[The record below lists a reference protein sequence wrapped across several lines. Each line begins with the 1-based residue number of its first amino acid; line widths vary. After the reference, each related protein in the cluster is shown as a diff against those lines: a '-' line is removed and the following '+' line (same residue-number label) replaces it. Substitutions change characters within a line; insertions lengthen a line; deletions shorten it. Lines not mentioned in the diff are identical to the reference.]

1 MLASGK
7 SLSEIR
13 NHLGHE
19 DIQSTMVYL
28 QLDLTR
34 KKEIQEQFIAY
45 AQSLITTDPKIE
57 ELLDWENKEDIMTWL
72 DTL

>member
-1 MLASGK
+1 
-7 SLSEIR
+7 
-13 NHLGHE
+13 
-19 DIQSTMVYL
+19 MVYL

-34 KKEIQEQFIAY
+34 KKEIQEQFTAY

-57 ELLDWENKEDIMTWL
+57 ELLDWENKEDVMTWL